1 MSATKAPYVKNND
14 GTQVQAIG
22 LGTYTV
28 SNKMNYNTNCKI
40 RRTSYQLDREMV

>member
-1 MSATKAPYVKNND
+1 MSATKAPYVKNNN

-28 SNKMNYNTNCKI
+28 SNKINYRLPDKADKLST
-40 RRTSYQLDREMV
+40 